1 MENFRIQVARLI
13 RQALGPVTQFL
24 ARCQV
29 SPNAVSVTGFLVTIV
44 AVGLFIGGAPV
55 VAGLIFLLGSLLDV
69 LDGELARASNRV
81 TPFGAVIDSL
91 LDRISEGAL
100 FIAIAWY
107 FADRGEV
114 AGVVIT
120 VAGLLGSVSTSYVR
134 ARAEAVGMTC
144 AVGWITRQER
154 IIILTLGMIFGQIFA
169 AIVILFVLTTL
180 TVIQRTA
187 HVHRMVREQ
196 NLPSVDE
203 SDSSH

>member
-1 MENFRIQVARLI
+1 MENFRLQVERLI
-13 RQALGPVTQFL
+13 RQALGPVIQFL
-24 ARCQV
+24 VRRQV
-29 SPNAVSVTGFLVTIV
+29 SPNAVSITGFLVTIV
-44 AVGLFIGGAPV
+44 AAGLFIGGAPV
-55 VAGLIFLLGSLLDV
+55 AAGLIFLLGSLFDV

-100 FIAIAWY
+100 LIAIAWY

-120 VAGLLGSVSTSYVR
+120 AAGMLGSMSTSYVR
-134 ARAEAVGMTC
+134 ARADAVGMTC
-144 AVGWITRQER
+144 AVGWITRPER
-154 IIILTLGMIFGQIFA
+154 IIILTLGLISGQIFA

>member
-1 MENFRIQVARLI
+1 MENFRIQVERLI
-13 RQALGPVTQFL
+13 RQALGPVVQIL
-24 ARCQV
+24 VRLQV
-29 SPNAVSVTGFLVTIV
+29 SPNAVSVTGILVTIG
-44 AVGLFIGGAPV
+44 AVGLFVGGAPV

-81 TPFGAVIDSL
+81 TPFGAIFDSL
-91 LDRISEGAL
+91 LDRISEGVL
-100 FIAIAWY
+100 LIAIAWY

-120 VAGLLGSVSTSYVR
+120 VAGMLGSVSTSYVR

-144 AVGWITRQER
+144 TVGWITRPER
-154 IIILTLGMIFGQIFA
+154 IIILTLGMIFGQLFA
-169 AIVILFVLTTL
+169 AIVILFVLATL

-196 NLPSVDE
+196 NLPSMDE
-203 SDSSH
+203 TDSSH

>member
-1 MENFRIQVARLI
+1 MEIFRIHVERLI
-13 RQALGPVTQFL
+13 RQALGPVIEFL
-24 ARCQV
+24 VRCQI
-29 SPNAVSVTGFLVTIV
+29 SPNAVSITGFLVTIV

-55 VAGLIFLLGSLLDV
+55 AAGLIFLLGSLLDV

-91 LDRISEGAL
+91 LDRISEGVL
-100 FIAIAWY
+100 LIAIAWY

-120 VAGLLGSVSTSYVR
+120 VAGMLGSVSTSYVR
-134 ARAEAVGMTC
+134 ARAEAVGTTC
-144 AVGWITRQER
+144 AVGWITRSER
-154 IIILTLGMIFGQIFA
+154 IIILTMGMISGQIFA
-169 AIVILFVLTTL
+169 AIVILFVLATL

>member
-1 MENFRIQVARLI
+1 VENFRIQIERLI
-13 RQALGPVTQFL
+13 RRAFGPLIQILV
-24 ARCQV
+24 RCQIG
-29 SPNAVSVTGFLVTIV
+29 PNAVSVTGFLVTIV
-44 AVGLFIGGAPV
+44 AVGLFVGGAPV
-55 VAGLIFLLGSLLDV
+55 AGGLIFLLGSLLDV

-100 FIAIAWY
+100 LIAIAWY

-120 VAGLLGSVSTSYVR
+120 MAGMLGSVSTSYVR
-134 ARAEAVGMTC
+134 ARAEAVGTTC
-144 AVGWITRQER
+144 AVGWITRPER

-169 AIVILFVLTTL
+169 AIVILFVLATL
-180 TVIQRTA
+180 TVIQRTV

-203 SDSSH
+203 TDSSH

>member
-1 MENFRIQVARLI
+1 MENFRAHVERLI
-13 RQALGPVTQFL
+13 RQALGPVIEFL
-24 ARCQV
+24 VRFQV
-29 SPNAVSVTGFLVTIV
+29 SPNAVSITGFLVTIV

-55 VAGLIFLLGSLLDV
+55 AAGLIFLLGSLLDV
-69 LDGELARASNRV
+69 LDGELARASDRV

-91 LDRISEGAL
+91 LDRISEGVL
-100 FIAIAWY
+100 LIAIAWY

-120 VAGLLGSVSTSYVR
+120 VAGMLGSVSTSYVR
-134 ARAEAVGMTC
+134 ARAEAVGTTC
-144 AVGWITRQER
+144 AVGWITRPER
-154 IIILTLGMIFGQIFA
+154 IIILTVGMISGQIFA
-169 AIVILFVLTTL
+169 AIVILFVLATL

-187 HVHRMVREQ
+187 HVHRLVREQ

>member
-1 MENFRIQVARLI
+1 MENFRIHVERLI
-13 RQALGPVTQFL
+13 RQALGPVIEFL
-24 ARCQV
+24 VRRQV

-55 VAGLIFLLGSLLDV
+55 AAGLIFLLGSLLDV

-100 FIAIAWY
+100 LIAIAWY

-120 VAGLLGSVSTSYVR
+120 VAGMLGSVSTSYVR

-144 AVGWITRQER
+144 AVGWITRPER
-154 IIILTLGMIFGQIFA
+154 IIILTLGMIFGQLFA
-169 AIVILFVLTTL
+169 AIVILFVLATL

-187 HVHRMVREQ
+187 HVHRLVREQ

>member
-1 MENFRIQVARLI
+1 MENFRIQVERLI
-13 RQALGPVTQFL
+13 RQILGPVTQLL
-24 ARCQV
+24 ARLQI

-55 VAGLIFLLGSLLDV
+55 AAGLIFLLGSLLDV

-81 TPFGAVIDSL
+81 TPFGAVFDSL
-91 LDRISEGAL
+91 LDRISEGVL
-100 FIAIAWY
+100 LIAIAWY

-120 VAGLLGSVSTSYVR
+120 VAGMLGSVSTSYVR
-134 ARAEAVGMTC
+134 ARAEAVGATC
-144 AVGWITRQER
+144 TVGWITRPER
-154 IIILTLGMIFGQIFA
+154 IIILTVGMISGQIFA
-169 AIVILFVLTTL
+169 AIVILFVLSTL

-187 HVHRMVREQ
+187 HVHRLVREQ

>member
-1 MENFRIQVARLI
+1 M
-13 RQALGPVTQFL
+13 
-24 ARCQV
+24 
-29 SPNAVSVTGFLVTIV
+29 V
-44 AVGLFIGGAPV
+44 AVGLFIGGVPV
-55 VAGLIFLLGSLLDV
+55 AAGLIFLLGSLLDV

-100 FIAIAWY
+100 LIAIAWY

-120 VAGLLGSVSTSYVR
+120 VAGMLGSVSTSYVR

-144 AVGWITRQER
+144 AVGWITRPER

-169 AIVILFVLTTL
+169 SIVILFVLATL

-187 HVHRMVREQ
+187 HVHRMGREQ

-203 SDSSH
+203 SDSSR

>member
-1 MENFRIQVARLI
+1 VENFRIQVERLI
-13 RQALGPVTQFL
+13 RQALGPVIQFL
-24 ARCQV
+24 VRRQV
-29 SPNAVSVTGFLVTIV
+29 SPNAVSITGFLVTIV

-100 FIAIAWY
+100 LIAIAWY

-120 VAGLLGSVSTSYVR
+120 AAGMLGSVSTSYVR
-134 ARAEAVGMTC
+134 ARAEAVGTTC
-144 AVGWITRQER
+144 AVGWITRPER
-154 IIILTLGMIFGQIFA
+154 IIILTVGMISGQIFA
-169 AIVILFVLTTL
+169 AIVILFVLATL

-187 HVHRMVREQ
+187 HVHRLVREQ

>member
-1 MENFRIQVARLI
+1 MENFRIQVEWLI
-13 RQALGPVTQFL
+13 RRVLGPVIQFL
-24 ARCQV
+24 VRFQV
-29 SPNAVSVTGFLVTIV
+29 NPNTVSFTGFLVTIV
-44 AVGLFIGGAPV
+44 AVGLFGGGAPV

-69 LDGELARASNRV
+69 MDGELARASNRV
-81 TPFGAVIDSL
+81 TPFGGIFDSL

-120 VAGLLGSVSTSYVR
+120 VAEMLGSVSTSYVR

-144 AVGWITRQER
+144 AVGWITRPER
-154 IIILTLGMIFGQIFA
+154 IVILTLGMIFGHIFA
-169 AIVILFVLTTL
+169 SIVILFVLATL